1 MYIPPPHL
9 ANTRRT
15 YTDAYKDILSAYRR
29 SPQTSAS
36 SVILL
41 VAPDVDSLCAARML
55 AALFKQDDVL
65 YRIIPVSSVLE
76 LQLVKDE
83 LATYEEVRGLREH
96 SIYTLTVTGR
106 LS

>member
-1 MYIPPPHL
+1 
-9 ANTRRT
+9 
-15 YTDAYKDILSAYRR
+15 
-29 SPQTSAS
+29 
-36 SVILL
+36 
-41 VAPDVDSLCAARML
+41 ML